1 MTQYKINM
9 NPTKTT
15 SNSMKVFGI
24 IWFGQ
29 LVSTIGSG
37 LTGFALGIWI
47 YDQTGSTTMF
57 AMNVLSYTLPTLL
70 LSPIAG
76 ALVDR
81 WDRRW
86 VMILSDTGAG
96 FCTLAI
102 WLLLL
107 NGNLAVWHIYLT
119 SALISVFNTFQLPAY
134 SASTTL
140 LVHKKNLGRA
150 GGMVQIGQ
158 ALSQLISP
166 IVAGALY
173 MSAGLN
179 GIVLI
184 DFITFGFAVITLLII
199 RIPKPKRTAEV
210 EEGQGTLL
218 KEVAFGWKYILTRK
232 GLLSLLLYFAAWN
245 LVTGFFGPLTTP
257 MMLEY
262 GKPNTIGVV
271 YSIVGMGML
280 VGTIIMSIWGG
291 PQRRVLGILTSGAL
305 MGLFV
310 IIFGFQ
316 PSLIWIAVGG
326 FLFMALLPIANG
338 ASQALWQSKTAPDI
352 QGRVFAARQMIAR
365 FTQPVSIIIAGPL
378 VDQIFQPL
386 MSEDGALS
394 GTIGQIIGV
403 GPGRGTG
410 LFFILLGAF
419 MILVTLISYTYLP
432 LRNLENELPDFMT
445 DEPPKGAS
453 NLELDGVPTPAD

>member
-1 MTQYKINM
+1 M
-9 NPTKTT
+9 NQQKTT
-15 SNSMKVFGI
+15 SNSLKVFGI

-57 AMNVLSYTLPTLL
+57 AMNVLSYTLPTLI

-76 ALVDR
+76 AIVDR

-86 VMILSDTGAG
+86 VMLLSDTGAG
-96 FCTLAI
+96 FCTLAV

-107 NGNLAVWHIYLT
+107 NGNLDVWHIYVT

-140 LVHKKNLGRA
+140 LVPKKHLGRA
-150 GGMVQIGQ
+150 GGMVQIGE
-158 ALSQLISP
+158 ALSQLIAP
-166 IVAGALY
+166 IAAGALF

-184 DFITFGFAVITLLII
+184 DFITFGFAVLTLLFV
-199 RIPKPKRTAEV
+199 RIPKPVKTAEAQ
-210 EEGQGTLL
+210 EGQGSLL
-218 KEVAFGWKYILTRK
+218 KEAIFGWKYIVTRK
-232 GLLSLLLYFAAWN
+232 GLLSILLYFAAWN

-262 GKPNTIGVV
+262 GEPDTIGVV
-271 YSIVGMGML
+271 FSIVGVGML

-291 PQRRVLGILTSGAL
+291 PQRRVLGILTCGAL
-305 MGLFV
+305 MGVFV

-378 VDQIFQPL
+378 VDQVFQPL
-386 MSEDGALS
+386 MNEGGPLA
-394 GTIGQIIGV
+394 GNIGQLIGV

-410 LFFILLGAF
+410 LFFIILGAF
-419 MILVTLISYTYLP
+419 MILVTLISYMYPP
-432 LRNLENELPDFMT
+432 LQNVEDDLPDYVT
-445 DEPPKGAS
+445 DKQKKGTQ
-453 NLELDGVPTPAD
+453 NLELDGASVPAD